1 MSVRAFAKNRIH
13 KAAWIIHFRKVSR
26 LTGKPSWGQVLGGES
41 GPKIS
46 MGLANSRQNLL
57 LQSRGRLAVRGPA
70 TEPMN
75 DSSIA
80 VLAHADQHP
89 PHLTVGSF
97 QPLRGRYL
105 RQMLL
110 LHLMQYF

>member
-1 MSVRAFAKNRIH
+1 MSGAGICEK
-13 KAAWIIHFRKVSR
+13 SDPQGR
-26 LTGKPSWGQVLGGES
+26 LDHSIPQGLPAHWQALLGQVLGGES

-46 MGLANSRQNLL
+46 IALANSRQNLP
-57 LQSRGRLAVRGPA
+57 LQSRGQLAVRGPA

-89 PHLTVGSF
+89 PHLAVGSF

-110 LHLMQYF
+110 